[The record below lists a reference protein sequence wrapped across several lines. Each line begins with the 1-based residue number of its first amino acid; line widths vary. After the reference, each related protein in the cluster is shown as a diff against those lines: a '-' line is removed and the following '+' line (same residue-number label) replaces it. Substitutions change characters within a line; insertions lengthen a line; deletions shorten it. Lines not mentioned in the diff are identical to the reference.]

1 MVHNNRKQVVLY
13 SLLIP
18 SIWWHNL
25 GFGEPIQSYSPFS
38 NEPKT
43 RILRVVET
51 SRINSINR
59 VGDLEKSGPEP
70 WAKVDALKNARKT
83 GGGSIFVQGF
93 TTQRQ
98 YGSHPIEKPLSY
110 QNNLKKRVRTLL
122 EQVNNEGILDTLIT
136 Y

>member
-18 SIWWHNL
+18 SICWHNL

-51 SRINSINR
+51 SRLNSINR

-70 WAKVDALKNARKT
+70 WAKVDALKNARK
-83 GGGSIFVQGF
+83 I
-93 TTQRQ
+93 
-98 YGSHPIEKPLSY
+98 Y
-110 QNNLKKRVRTLL
+110 RVLL
-122 EQVNNEGILDTLIT
+122 PSDIQSRNHYLVKTI
-136 Y
+136 